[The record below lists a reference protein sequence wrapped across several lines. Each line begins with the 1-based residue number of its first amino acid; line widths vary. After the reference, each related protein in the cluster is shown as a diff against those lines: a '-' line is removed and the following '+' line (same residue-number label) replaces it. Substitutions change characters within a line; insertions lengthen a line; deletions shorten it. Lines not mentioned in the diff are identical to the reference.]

1 MRHAVRE
8 YLSAGRELS
17 VKVSASLLGLCDQ
30 AVDTMHWEALAYFHA
45 MLDKHLDLV
54 ERRLLQAETIPPL
67 RKCSRFSSRTPNG
80 FKKAN
85 NGPTSNW
92 AAAVD
97 RRRPAQLVQDYDVP
111 VGVVDVD
118 QSVPVTDRLLGR
130 YGVGQIA
137 SLSFDKGFTRP
148 RTGTC

>member
-1 MRHAVRE
+1 MKKYRERFGYDLPGWRKAQDWRRRFKALERTTSKTVYGGGANKEARVRHAVRE

-54 ERRLLQAETIPPL
+54 ERRLLQAETIPAAEKVFSL
-67 RKCSRFSSRTPNG
+67 SSRTPNG

-92 AAAVD
+92 A
-97 RRRPAQLVQDYDVP
+97 
-111 VGVVDVD
+111 
-118 QSVPVTDRLLGR
+118 
-130 YGVGQIA
+130 
-137 SLSFDKGFTRP
+137 
-148 RTGTC
+148 TGC